1 VKSTVETLSPTRVRL
16 AVEVPFDELEP
27 SLAKAYK
34 SIARQV
40 RVPGFRPGKAPA
52 RIIDQRVGRAVV
64 LDEAVQDAIPRAYAD
79 AVRDNA
85 VRALGQPEIELTRL
99 DDGDSLVFTAEVDV
113 RPDVVLPDISGL
125 SVSVDD
131 VEVTEAEVDDRV
143 EALQER
149 YAVLRGVD
157 RPAAAGDY
165 VAIDLRA
172 TVDGEELPG
181 GSATGMSYEVGSDT
195 LMPGLDEALAG
206 TSAGEEK
213 AFQTDLVAGEQ
224 AGRTADVVVTVR
236 SVKEK
241 ELPELDDEFAE
252 TASEFD
258 TLDELRADLRA
269 RLEQVKALE
278 QGAQARDRVLE
289 ALLDRTEVPLPESA
303 VGAEV
308 EWREHDIS
316 HRLESAGMSLD
327 DYLRMEDRPR
337 EDFDADMRRSAEAA
351 VKTQLVLD
359 ALAEREQLG
368 VSEVELT
375 QHVVSQASRLGIG
388 AQEYADRMAQAG
400 SLPALVAEVR
410 RSKALA
416 FVLEQATVTDA
427 SGRPVDL
434 TALRRETEADGDAEG
449 ESGTD
454 EPGAE
459 AAEPAAG
466 QLSGAEPAEPAAGQP
481 TGAEPAEPAGGQ
493 PTGAETAVTDADA
506 GVPPDAVAAAGS
518 EAPARPASGS

>member
-64 LDEAVQDAIPRAYAD
+64 LDEAVQDAIPRAYAE

-99 DDGDSLVFTAEVDV
+99 DDGESLAFTAEVDV
-113 RPDVVLPDISGL
+113 RPDVVLPDVSGL

-131 VEVTEAEVDDRV
+131 VEVTEADLDERLT
-143 EALQER
+143 ALRER

-157 RPAAAGDY
+157 RSVADGDY
-165 VAIDLRA
+165 VSIDLRS

-181 GSATGMSYEVGSDT
+181 GSTTGMSYEVGSGS
-195 LMPGLDEALAG
+195 LMRGLDEALSGA
-206 TSAGEEK
+206 SAGEEK
-213 AFQTDLVAGEQ
+213 AFQTELVAGEH
-224 AGRTADVVVTVR
+224 AGHIADVLVTVR

-241 ELPELDDEFAE
+241 ELPELDDEFAQ

-258 TLDELRADLRA
+258 TLDELLADLRT
-269 RLEQVKALE
+269 RLEQVKAIE
-278 QGAQARDRVLE
+278 QGTQARDRVLE
-289 ALLDRTEVPLPESA
+289 ALLERIQVPLPESA

-308 EWREHDIS
+308 EWRQHDVS
-316 HRLESAGMSLD
+316 HQLESAGMAL
-327 DYLRMEDRPR
+327 EDFLQMQDRSR
-337 EDFDADMRRSAEAA
+337 EDFDAELRGGAEEA

-359 ALAEREQLG
+359 AVADREQFG
-368 VSEVELT
+368 VSEADLT
-375 QHVVSQASRLGIG
+375 QHVVAQASRLGVG
-388 AQEYADRMAQAG
+388 AQEYAERMTQAG
-400 SLPALVAEVR
+400 NLPALVAEVR
-410 RSKALA
+410 RAKALA

-434 TALRRETEADGDAEG
+434 GALRR
-449 ESGTD
+449 
-454 EPGAE
+454 
-459 AAEPAAG
+459 
-466 QLSGAEPAEPAAGQP
+466 
-481 TGAEPAEPAGGQ
+481 
-493 PTGAETAVTDADA
+493 DADA
-506 GVPPDAVAAAGS
+506 AETGMDQGEEPIEAESARAESADPGSADPGSADPGSADVESADVESAVTGPPAGANADAEAGSAGRPAVAGS
-518 EAPARPASGS
+518 